1 MTGKSYKLEFK
12 ISYDDGEKSY
22 ETDKYVFVKTTAKEK
37 PSENQGGNANGGEI
51 NNGNTG
57 NGSGGSGN
65 AQGTP
70 DDSGAVFGGVYTS
83 DPVMAGGSAGGADAS
98 SASVP
103 RVIVTGFNTE
113 RRKFAREV
121 ILN

>member
-1 MTGKSYKLEFK
+1 MWGSEEKPLIVRGDVTGKSYKLEFK

-57 NGSGGSGN
+57 NGSGGRRLGRRR
-65 AQGTP
+65 GC
-70 DDSGAVFGGVYTS
+70 VKRIC
-83 DPVMAGGSAGGADAS
+83 SAGDCN
-98 SASVP
+98 
-103 RVIVTGFNTE
+103 RI
-113 RRKFAREV
+113 
-121 ILN
+121 

>member
-83 DPVMAGGSAGGADAS
+83 DPGHGRRLGRRRGCVKRICSAGDCN
-98 SASVP
+98 
-103 RVIVTGFNTE
+103 RI
-113 RRKFAREV
+113 
-121 ILN
+121 